1 MKTYLA
7 LISLD
12 LRLALRQKSVIF
24 FNYLLPLVFFFIFA
38 KAMHAERGAQ
48 ITQVIA
54 MVTVIGTLGSGLFG
68 AGMRAVMEREMN
80 ILRRYKVTP
89 ISPLPLL
96 VASVLTGWILFMPNI
111 LLLLALAH
119 FMYGMP
125 WPVAFASL
133 FIFISL
139 GIAAFRAI
147 GLILA
152 SIANSTQESQ
162 ILIQLTY
169 LPMLF
174 LSGAT
179 FPTTMFPTWLLILSQ
194 FIPTKYLVDGVQG
207 MLLSGKTLADNLESV
222 GALLLTAAVGLF
234 IALKLFR
241 WEKDEKV
248 RTSSKFWILAAMVP
262 FLVVGAKEA
271 RTKTGISEAKILA
284 RKVAR
289 GETYLLR
296 NARIF
301 IGDGKVIENG
311 SVLVRGGKIAGVY
324 EGDGPDPESL
334 KADVMGAAGKTILPG
349 LIDVHVH
356 LGAMGGFPASEK
368 DDEKDYDPHKVLL
381 HNLAAYL
388 YSGVT
393 TVRSTGDIL
402 DSVLQIRSTIAR
414 GETLGAEVQTCGPLF
429 TAAGGH
435 GTEYFK
441 QVPEAARDA
450 LLKQFNRIPKS
461 AEEARQQVDA
471 LKTDRVDC
479 IKAILESGAAS
490 RVFNRLDTN
499 LFAAVAQEAH
509 AQGLPLAVHTGDARD
524 VTDAVQAK
532 ADSIEHGSFREAI
545 PDALFEQMKTQGI
558 FYDPTLSVVEG
569 LHDFGAGKNELLK
582 RSLVQQVASAE
593 LLKGTEAALTSSDMQ
608 EMRSGFAKYPFSMP
622 IAIDNLKRAWQHGV
636 ALVTGSDAGNFLVIH
651 GPTVQH
657 EMALWVQA
665 GIPPA
670 VALQAATYNAAR
682 LLKADD
688 HIGSIRVGND
698 ADLLVV
704 DGNPLEDISVTE
716 RISWVIFKG
725 ERVYNRAGLFAQ
737 E

>member
-1 MKTYLA
+1 MKSYLA

-24 FNYLLPLVFFFIFA
+24 FNYLMPLVFFFIFA
-38 KAMHAERGAQ
+38 TAFHAERGAA

-111 LLLLALAH
+111 LLLLGLAH

-125 WPVAFASL
+125 WPSTFVSL
-133 FIFISL
+133 LVFISL

-152 SIANSTQESQ
+152 SIANSMQESQ

-169 LPMLF
+169 LPLLF

-179 FPTTMFPTWLLILSQ
+179 FPTTMFPTWLLIITQ

-207 MLLSGKTLADNLESV
+207 MLLSGKTLADNGESV
-222 GALLLTAAVGLF
+222 GALLLTTAVGLF

-271 RTKTGISEAKILA
+271 RTKTGISEGKILA
-284 RKVAR
+284 RKIAR
-289 GETYLLR
+289 NETFLIR
-296 NARIF
+296 NARII

-311 SVLVRGGKIAGVY
+311 SVLVRDGKITAVY
-324 EGDGPDPESL
+324 EGDVPDLKSL
-334 KADVMGAAGKTILPG
+334 KADVMEAAGKTILPG

-356 LGAMGGFPASEK
+356 LGATGGFS
-368 DDEKDYDPHKVLL
+368 DDKDYDAHKILL
-381 HNLAAYL
+381 HNLEAYL

-393 TVRSTGDIL
+393 TVRSTGDVL
-402 DSVLQIRSTIAR
+402 DAVLKIRSTIAS
-414 GETLGAEVQTCGPLF
+414 GESLGAEVQTCGPLF
-429 TAAGGH
+429 TATGGH

-441 QVPEAARDA
+441 QVPESAREA
-450 LLKQFNRIPKS
+450 LLKQFTRIPKT
-461 AEEARQQVDA
+461 AEEARQQVDG
-471 LKTDRVDC
+471 LKTDHVDC
-479 IKAILESGAAS
+479 IKTILESGAATH
-490 RVFNRLDTN
+490 VFNRMDTS

-509 AQGLPLAVHTGDARD
+509 ARGLPLAVHTGEALD
-524 VTDAVQAK
+524 VADAVQAK
-532 ADSIEHGSFREAI
+532 ADSIEHGSFRDAI
-545 PDALFEQMKTQGI
+545 PDALFEQMKAQGT
-558 FYDPTLSVVEG
+558 FYDPTLSVGEG
-569 LHDFGAGKNELLK
+569 FRDFAAGKGDLLK
-582 RSLVQQVASAE
+582 RSLVQQVATAE
-593 LLKGTEAALTSSDMQ
+593 LLKGTEAALTSKDM
-608 EMRSGFAKYPFSMP
+608 EETRNSIGKFPMSMP

-636 ALVTGSDAGNFLVIH
+636 TLVTGSDAGNFLVIH

-657 EMALWVQA
+657 EMALWVKA

-682 LLKADD
+682 LLNADD

-698 ADLLVV
+698 ADLLIV

-716 RISWVIFKG
+716 RISWVVFKG
-725 ERVYNRAGLFAQ
+725 ERVYDRAGLFGQ